1 MKLQGNW
8 KRGSLHTHTYW
19 SDGRAFPEQM
29 VGTYKGLGYDFV
41 CFSDHNIFPVD
52 KGFWLPVRAD
62 ESHWPP
68 MIARNRFNYYV
79 KNYPNSVE
87 QRRVSYHTMV
97 RLKTY
102 DEVKPMF
109 EEPGKFL
116 VIGGEE
122 FTGAAELPEG
132 LFDVHFNILNLEKDL
147 PVPPSGT
154 VEEMIDRYIEAYKK
168 AIEGWPH
175 PTLFMLNHPQWRY
188 WDVSPHQVADLPI
201 VRHFEVCNGG
211 MEYDVLDGM
220 PTTDKFWDVVNAYR
234 CAKGMSLMFGT
245 ASDDSHFYDERIHDN
260 GGCGNGWVVVHCPG
274 EFTADRVIDAMNR
287 GDYYASNGVE
297 LDAIE
302 FADGK
307 LRVKAAVRDGVK
319 YKITFI
325 GTKRGFD
332 AKWTLRH
339 FDCPQENA
347 RKNFNRDLRMYS
359 NDIGHI
365 FQTTDGPEAEYTL
378 AADDLYVRAVVDS
391 DTPSHVQNNAPGSA
405 PNEKAWTQPYSR

>member
-52 KGFWLPVRAD
+52 KNFWLPVRAD

-68 MIARNRFNYYV
+68 MIARNRFNDYV

-132 LFDVHFNILNLEKDL
+132 RFDVHFNILNLEKDL

-234 CAKGMSLMFGT
+234 CAKGMPLMFGT
-245 ASDDSHFYDERIHDN
+245 ASDDSHFYLTEEAMADYDFSKMIKSDDRATTMELIATLDGYSIGSGMLSAEDAVLSGLVSIKLKEEDPLTIGYIVRK
-260 GGCGNGWVVVHCPG
+260 GAVLSKYGKAYVEKLL
-274 EFTADRVIDAMNR
+274 EFKEI
-287 GDYYASNGVE
+287 
-297 LDAIE
+297 
-302 FADGK
+302 
-307 LRVKAAVRDGVK
+307 
-319 YKITFI
+319 
-325 GTKRGFD
+325 
-332 AKWTLRH
+332 
-339 FDCPQENA
+339 
-347 RKNFNRDLRMYS
+347 
-359 NDIGHI
+359 
-365 FQTTDGPEAEYTL
+365 
-378 AADDLYVRAVVDS
+378 
-391 DTPSHVQNNAPGSA
+391 
-405 PNEKAWTQPYSR
+405 